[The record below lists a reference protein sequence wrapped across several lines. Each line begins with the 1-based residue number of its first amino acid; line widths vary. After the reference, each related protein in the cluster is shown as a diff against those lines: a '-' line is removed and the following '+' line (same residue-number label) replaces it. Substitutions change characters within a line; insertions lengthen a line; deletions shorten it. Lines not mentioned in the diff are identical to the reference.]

1 MEQKQAPTQPR
12 ENPNIINV
20 SNKRNQNFYVF
31 LGKQLLKE
39 HDWIEFQALGNAV
52 STAVM
57 SAENL
62 VRNNYANFKEI
73 KTQTITMER
82 EKDGQQKKAK
92 LFIRLEKHAD
102 FDANIA
108 NFEKIKAENEKA
120 VGAKKA
126 AETTA

>member
-1 MEQKQAPTQPR
+1 MESKQGGEVTKQPR

-20 SNKRNQNFYVF
+20 SGKRNQNFYVF

-62 VRNNYANFKEI
+62 VRY
-73 KTQTITMER
+73 
-82 EKDGQQKKAK
+82 K
-92 LFIRLEKHAD
+92 LSI
-102 FDANIA
+102 
-108 NFEKIKAENEKA
+108 
-120 VGAKKA
+120 
-126 AETTA
+126 

>member
-1 MEQKQAPTQPR
+1 
-12 ENPNIINV
+12 V

-62 VRNNYANFKEI
+62 VRNQYAVFKEI
-73 KTQTITMER
+73 KT
-82 EKDGQQKKAK
+82 
-92 LFIRLEKHAD
+92 
-102 FDANIA
+102 
-108 NFEKIKAENEKA
+108 
-120 VGAKKA
+120 
-126 AETTA
+126 

>member
-1 MEQKQAPTQPR
+1 MESKAPR

-62 VRNNYANFKEI
+62 VRYVS
-73 KTQTITMER
+73 ITR
-82 EKDGQQKKAK
+82 
-92 LFIRLEKHAD
+92 
-102 FDANIA
+102 
-108 NFEKIKAENEKA
+108 
-120 VGAKKA
+120 
-126 AETTA
+126 TTSG